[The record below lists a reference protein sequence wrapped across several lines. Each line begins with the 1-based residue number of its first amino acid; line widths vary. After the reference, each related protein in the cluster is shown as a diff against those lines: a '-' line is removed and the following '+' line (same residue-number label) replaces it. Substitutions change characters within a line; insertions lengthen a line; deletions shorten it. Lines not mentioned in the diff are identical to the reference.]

1 MTQEQQRPC
10 ELCRNSHPE
19 ISSPQQWKSEQA
31 RELVKS
37 LGVGEKGTV
46 CRPCRQ
52 DVTRM
57 AANPSHI
64 PRWDKIRDQC
74 CISSCNEQVYARSKM
89 ASKERMMAI
98 LREQELHYVNEVP
111 VPTPLCR
118 HHYHRVYNLLQPTHT
133 NCSACGISLKH
144 TQSRPC
150 PQPDIIE
157 DHLRNTISFE
167 GHIKEGDKVC
177 YSCYKSHL
185 VILQETK
192 GISRDSD
199 LAGIITTLKQGSVN
213 PLPISSIRELL
224 NAALN
229 QITISGPGTTTKG
242 STAFTCTP

>member
-1 MTQEQQRPC
+1 MNQSQRRSSQRRLSFVTQEQQRPC

-98 LREQELHYVNEVP
+98 LQEQELHYVDEVP

-144 TQSRPC
+144 TPMMWTESPWAFPGSYTTGLYARAMV
-150 PQPDIIE
+150 
-157 DHLRNTISFE
+157 DHR
-167 GHIKEGDKVC
+167 
-177 YSCYKSHL
+177 
-185 VILQETK
+185 ETK
-192 GISRDSD
+192 GLIIPPSR
-199 LAGIITTLKQGSVN
+199 
-213 PLPISSIRELL
+213 
-224 NAALN
+224 
-229 QITISGPGTTTKG
+229 
-242 STAFTCTP
+242 